1 MAFEWIAPEGITV
14 VWWLEATHG
23 VYHPSLLKTAPKG
36 AMTSAT
42 LKRRLA
48 SFSKRFK
55 LKAAEHSS
63 LRTPLADP
71 RWPEIIAWLND
82 PESADGLA
90 MRSCRL
96 EEPEP
101 PLEDPSLWFEIEGGA
116 SEMRTLAR
124 PPKNTHFI
132 GFEVRNRI
140 WTKVISEP
148 LYKVI
153 KAARLRGLEVLPMVQ
168 SKPTDPMIWY
178 EAFALEPLGRMLDH
192 PLIDRTVLR
201 AESDSK
207 RYRTESRPF
216 NMAYQM
222 GMSTAELP
230 SFHKDLTLNPP
241 LVGTL
246 LSMAPKYFRVCGPM
260 RAVREFLPS
269 TDFAYFGWSDPKDK
283 PEREPG
289 MPRQHRQIC
298 CNAKARAALLRSGL
312 IKPDRFKPIVIVDE
326 ANARAEVFDRTI
338 KKPLPL
344 PAYTAEEAELE
355 RTQRAQ
361 AMKPTTSRRGRPSK
375 KLTVPGMLEELNRRL
390 AEKSTAWRPLRDDAL
405 FRKIQKSKLLAK
417 TPLAWQQLLPLLPT
431 MVWCM
436 EQDFEFEVTPPEHT
450 PWDLDDEA
458 DDSDGSSERP
468 HPKDIAIACVG
479 NGDWYAIRPS
489 DPLMP
494 NDASVVHWSHET
506 LSAADQWPSVC
517 AFVAHILEARDHALA
532 KGEDPSNN
540 P

>member
-1 MAFEWIAPEGITV
+1 MAFEWTAPEGTIV
-14 VWWLEATHG
+14 VWSLEAKHG

-55 LKAAEHSS
+55 LKAAEYSS
-63 LRTPLADP
+63 MRTPLADP
-71 RWPEIIAWLND
+71 RWPEIIAWLKD

-90 MRSCRL
+90 MGSCWL

-101 PLEDPSLWFEIEGGA
+101 PTEDPSLWFQIEGSA
-116 SEMRTLAR
+116 SEMRTLSR

-132 GFEVRNRI
+132 GFEVRGRV
-140 WTKVISEP
+140 WTDLVSEP
-148 LYKVI
+148 LYTVI

-168 SKPTDPMIWY
+168 SKPSDPMIWY
-178 EAFALEPLGRMLDH
+178 EGFALEPLGRMLHH
-192 PLIDRTVLR
+192 PLIDEGARRAHLGSSLR
-201 AESDSK
+201 RERGAA
-207 RYRTESRPF
+207 F
-216 NMAYQM
+216 NPAYQR
-222 GMSTAELP
+222 GIPKAELP
-230 SFHKDLTLNPP
+230 FFHKSATLTPP

-246 LSMAPKYFRVCGPM
+246 RSMAPRYFRVCGPV
-260 RAVREFLPS
+260 RAVREFLPT
-269 TDFAYFGWSDPKDK
+269 TDFAYFGWNDPQDK

-289 MPRQHRQIC
+289 MPRRHRHIC

-361 AMKPTTSRRGRPSK
+361 LMKPTAAGRTKPRKTLTIPS
-375 KLTVPGMLEELNRRL
+375 MLEELNRRL

-436 EQDFEFEVTPPEHT
+436 EQDFEFEVIPPEHT

-458 DDSDGSSERP
+458 DDSGGSSEKP

>member
-1 MAFEWIAPEGITV
+1 MSLEWTAPEGTTV
-14 VWWLEATHG
+14 VWSLEAKHG
-23 VYHPSLLKTAPKG
+23 VYHPSLLKKAPKG

-55 LKAAEHSS
+55 LKATEFSS
-63 LRTPLADP
+63 MRTPLADP
-71 RWPEIIAWLND
+71 RWPEIIAWLKD
-82 PESADGLA
+82 PKSSKGLA
-90 MRSCRL
+90 MDSCWL

-101 PLEDPSLWFEIEGGA
+101 PHDDPSLWFEILGGN
-116 SEMRTLAR
+116 SEMRSLAR
-124 PPKNTHFI
+124 PPKNTHFMS
-132 GFEVRNRI
+132 FEVGRFS
-140 WTKVISEP
+140 WTTLVSEA
-148 LYKVI
+148 LHKNI
-153 KAARLRGLEVLPMVQ
+153 KASRLRGLEVLPMVQ
-168 SKPTDPMIWY
+168 SKPSDPMIWY
-178 EAFALEPLGRMLDH
+178 EAFAVEPLGRMLHH
-192 PLIDRTVLR
+192 PLIDERARQADRESYLPPKKRTAFDPALQCGVPT
-201 AESDSK
+201 ADVEW
-207 RYRTESRPF
+207 F
-216 NMAYQM
+216 NKA
-222 GMSTAELP
+222 TI
-230 SFHKDLTLNPP
+230 LTPP
-241 LVGTL
+241 LIRTL
-246 LSMAPKYFRVCGPM
+246 RRMAPKFFRVCGPM

-289 MPRQHRQIC
+289 MPRQHRHIC

-361 AMKPTTSRRGRPSK
+361 AMKPTTSRRGKPSK

-417 TPLAWQQLLPLLPT
+417 TPLAWQQLLPLVPT

-436 EQDFEFEVTPPEHT
+436 ETDFEFEVIPPEHT
-450 PWDLDDEA
+450 PWDLDDEP
-458 DDSDGSSERP
+458 DDSADSSERP